1 MFIEQ
6 SKQCNVSN
14 GMLAGP
20 TPGAPYVITKVTAY
34 GLDNYHYG
42 AWRAAYCKEGHV
54 WMTDGWRQQCSTP
67 LANMIATLMMNE

>member
-6 SKQCNVSN
+6 AKHCTISN

-20 TPGAPYVITKVTAY
+20 SPGAPYDITKVAAY
-34 GLDNYHYG
+34 GLDNYHYYG

-54 WMTDGWRQQCSTP
+54 WMTDGWSQQCSTT
-67 LANMIATLMMNE
+67 LADIDDE